1 MNINMNNLQQFTT
14 KKNVNMLWDVLL
26 DELTINIEN
35 KTVTTNI
42 RSIFE
47 GNINPFLS
55 HANPTSGLMNLNKL
69 FLSQVLTAINR
80 LFPNL
85 KQDQEQQQMTLIN
98 IGDETTDEPYKV
110 EDIHN
115 ARQTDFEKQVN
126 QRRSEFDNL
135 VNVKKP
141 KEVDFSDKTE
151 NSKIR
156 EMEALIAETVAKRN
170 FDIEQIQS
178 NMSSNSNS
186 EEWLKSNDTSEK
198 QKPIVNN
205 NQPQRKHKYLNI
217 EPTSLSPK
225 KVSFDEN
232 RNMTLTIEELTD
244 QIEIPNNIF
253 SKLKKIEPTV
263 TTVNPVQ
270 SQINEMNTKIDKLFA
285 MMEQMSSNIQHIMEV
300 HN

>member
-1 MNINMNNLQQFTT
+1 MNSLQQFTI
-14 KKNVNMLWDVLL
+14 KKNINMLWDVLL
-26 DELTINIEN
+26 DELNIDIEN
-35 KTVTTNI
+35 KTITTNI

-55 HANPTSGLMNLNKL
+55 HANPASGLMNLNKL

-85 KQDQEQQQMTLIN
+85 KQDQEQQQMKLIS

-126 QRRSEFDNL
+126 QRRNEFDNL

-141 KEVDFSDKTE
+141 KEVDFTDKTE

-186 EEWLKSNDTSEK
+186 NSEEWLKSNDTSEK
-198 QKPIVNN
+198 QKPIVDNN
-205 NQPQRKHKYLNI
+205 NNNQRKHKYLNI

-300 HN
+300 QN